1 MAAIAHKDCA
11 ARAFP
16 ESERGVTLVELLVV
30 LIIIGL
36 LAAIVIAAFTN
47 QQDKAHDADAKT
59 HARSAQTAM
68 ESFYVDMKSYAGV
81 TRADLEEQQTSLKD
95 ASNLAIVTATIERV
109 RDRGL
114 LGLDQPGHVQGASA
128 ADRHDRAYLLARQHR
143 RVPAGRDLV
152 GAVEVTAPELVL
164 LGLCGAAFGSFVNVL
179 AYRLPRR
186 ESIVKPRSRC
196 PGCGTTIR
204 SYDNVPIVSWLLLR
218 GRCRDCGMRIS
229 VRYPLVEAVT
239 AALFVVLGLKFGRE
253 AALWP
258 ALALAV
264 TLVAA
269 AATDLEER
277 IIPNRLMAAGAVL
290 ALVLWTVADPS
301 RLPENLIAGA
311 AAGGFL
317 LIAAL
322 AYPAG
327 MGMGDVKLA
336 AVMGLFLGRSV
347 GPALFVGFAAGAL
360 AGMAI
365 MAARGAAARKQ
376 GVPFAPF
383 LALGGIVGLLFGS
396 GLIDWYVD
404 VAGLSS

>member
-1 MAAIAHKDCA
+1 M
-11 ARAFP
+11 
-16 ESERGVTLVELLVV
+16 
-30 LIIIGL
+30 
-36 LAAIVIAAFTN
+36 
-47 QQDKAHDADAKT
+47 Q
-59 HARSAQTAM
+59 
-68 ESFYVDMKSYAGV
+68 
-81 TRADLEEQQTSLKD
+81 
-95 ASNLAIVTATIERV
+95 AS
-109 RDRGL
+109 
-114 LGLDQPGHVQGASA
+114 PG
-128 ADRHDRAYLLARQHR
+128 
-143 RVPAGRDLV
+143 
-152 GAVEVTAPELVL
+152 ELVL
-164 LGLCGAAFGSFVNVL
+164 LGMCGAAFGSFVNVL

-204 SYDNVPIVSWLLLR
+204 SYDNIPIVSWILLR

-229 VRYPLVEAVT
+229 ARYPLVEAVT
-239 AALFVVLGLKFGRE
+239 AVLFVVCGLKFGRE

-264 TLVAA
+264 ILVAA

-290 ALVLWTVADPS
+290 ALVLWTIADPG

-336 AVMGLFLGRSV
+336 GVMGLFLGKLV
-347 GPALFVGFAAGAL
+347 GPALFIGFAAGAL
-360 AGMAI
+360 VGLGI
-365 MAARGAAARKQ
+365 VAASGPAARKR

-383 LALGGIVGLLFGS
+383 LALGGILALLVGG

-404 VAGLSS
+404 FSGLSS